1 MQVKGNQAELQ
12 KWLKFN
18 STQSDAVDRFI
29 TYDDNTQSR
38 KLFAWGILNVFLLIL
53 IYRAPEL
60 CLD

>member
-18 STQSDAVDRFI
+18 STQSDAVDRFT

-38 KLFAWGILNVFLLIL
+38 KLFAWGILNVFNLKSS
-53 IYRAPEL
+53 
-60 CLD
+60 